1 MIRLNSLSVRKKSCF
16 NLQLNNIALHTDICI
31 FAYLDMS
38 IPIPLLLYQL

>member
-1 MIRLNSLSVRKKSCF
+1 MIRLNSPFSVRKKCF
-16 NLQLNNIALHTDICI
+16 NLQLNIALHTDICI